1 MHKIDPCGD
10 RERDEG
16 KSTKLIMLKP
26 VLQRH
31 AWKDKGQ
38 VLEKVCVRAPLY
50 AKTMEAKFQELWVT
64 EIVSIFES
72 LMVSLITCE
81 RGIWQG

>member
-1 MHKIDPCGD
+1 MLG
-10 RERDEG
+10 RTRG
-16 KSTKLIMLKP
+16 KYLRK
-26 VLQRH
+26 
-31 AWKDKGQ
+31 
-38 VLEKVCVRAPLY
+38 CVHAPLH

-72 LMVSLITCE
+72 LMVSLIMCE